1 MSGTKIIVG
10 LGNPGRE
17 YKKTRHNL
25 GFMAVEVLAAEYGA
39 TFTKCRYAN
48 ALSAEA
54 RVADTKI
61 ILVLPQTYMNNS
73 GMAVG
78 AVVNFDKVALEDL
91 MVVVDDL
98 HLDFGQIRLRLE
110 GSDAGHNGLKSIMAH
125 LNTIAFARLR
135 LGIGSAPSVE
145 RQADHV
151 LAEFSRTEEKDLE
164 SFIQEAVRCLK
175 LWISGETAEAMTRYN
190 KRKDNG

>member
-25 GFMAVEVLAAEYGA
+25 GFMAVEALAAEYGVA
-39 TFTKCRYAN
+39 FTKCRYAN

-61 ILVLPQTYMNNS
+61 IFVLPQTYMNNS

-151 LAEFSRTEEKDLE
+151 LAEFSKVEEKDLE

-175 LWISGETAEAMTRYN
+175 LWINGETAEAMTRYN